1 MVIIALQ
8 QRTFVVTV
16 KLNSQVYDIEAFEY
30 ASAEAGN
37 AVGQTL
43 LVNLSGERAMAAGIL
58 ECRNLA
64 DDDSGMAPAARM
76 EAGRMSVARR
86 TAEACGIDGV
96 DFCINFSLEEI
107 GATLKQPAIAS
118 TESKS
123 PLPLEIAP
131 EVSPAPAKPARSM
144 IVRGLLLIYDRCYG
158 REKKIATYFMKRDPR
173 PGPVCSSTASRKTV
187 GRRVACSR

>member
-86 TAEACGIDGV
+86 TAEACGGGV
-96 DFCINFSLEEI
+96 DFCINFSLAET

-144 IVRGLLLIYDRCYG
+144 IVRGLLLIYDRYYG
-158 REKKIATYFMKRDPR
+158 REKK
-173 PGPVCSSTASRKTV
+173 
-187 GRRVACSR
+187 